1 MDILAPL
8 LVGAHAGSAIIAGHY
23 AGLWTTLHEHPD
35 RKWTIPELC
44 DAADCKER
52 WVREW
57 VGVLASA
64 GVLTLE
70 EGMVVSCDSG
80 VPAALLPSS
89 ELLHFFTSLEFTM
102 DKEPEIGACFKKGG
116 PLGVGYNQYPNF
128 QDWMAGWS
136 HCRNENQN
144 FPEGYMKMVGGGV
157 HEALENGIK
166 VLEPGCGR
174 GRHAMGVAKRYPDSS
189 FTSFDIDEE
198 AIELNKVEAKKLGI
212 ENIDFVTGDFC
223 NLKPEWTNNF
233 DYVMIFDCMHDLP
246 HPALAMKGLKGVL
259 KDNGIVTMLDI
270 DTSTDMVAQTKKP
283 ITAVLYNIS
292 LHHCMSV
299 SLSSGGVGLG
309 ACWGVELAQQMLG
322 EAGWGEGE
330 VRVITKDI
338 PNHAVY
344 VMTKGKGLE
353 GNGLHGA

>member
-1 MDILAPL
+1 MEKLAPL

-23 AGLWTTLHEHPD
+23 AGLWETFHQHPD
-35 RKWTIPELC
+35 QKWTIPELC
-44 DAADCKER
+44 EKAGCKER

-64 GVLTLE
+64 GVLKLE
-70 EGMVVSCDSG
+70 EGMILSCDKD
-80 VPAALLPSS
+80 VVEALLPTS
-89 ELLHFFTSLEFTM
+89 ELLHFFTSLEFIA
-102 DKEPEIGACFKKGG
+102 DKENRIGACFKKDG
-116 PLGVGYNQYPNF
+116 PLGVGYSDYPNF
-128 QDWMAGWS
+128 QDWMAEWS
-136 HCRNENQN
+136 HCRNTNQN

-157 HEALENGIK
+157 HEALEKGIE

-174 GRHAMGVAKRYPDSS
+174 GRHVMAVAQRYPNSK
-189 FTSFDIDEE
+189 FTSFDIDNE
-198 AIELNKVEAKKLGI
+198 ALELNKVDAEKLGVKNV
-212 ENIDFVTGDFC
+212 EFVLGDFC
-223 NLKPEWTNNF
+223 NMKPEWTNKF

-246 HPALAMKGLKGVL
+246 HPAEAMKGLKGVL

-270 DTSTDMVAQTKKP
+270 DTSSDMVSQTKNP
-283 ITAVLYNIS
+283 ISAVLYNIS

-309 ACWGVELAQQMLG
+309 ACWGVELAQKMLG
-322 EAGWGEGE
+322 EAGWKEEE

-344 VMTKGKGLE
+344 VMTDRKSVV
-353 GNGLHGA
+353 